1 MSSLAVVNPRRQR
14 VRSRGAERASRRC
27 LICWG
32 LALEKLNHRGAEDRD
47 HVGDRFRRAPV
58 TASAA
63 HRLRQSCTMPGMTY
77 TIIDAASITPAPGPH
92 PAASQYDKG
101 VGEALGVRAFGI
113 YQVELPPGA
122 ETVRHDH
129 LKDGAEDV
137 YAVIKGTGT
146 VVVAGREIPV
156 GPGQFIAVTPSPR
169 GTFAPAMADSSLSPC
184 ARHLLDLLSRRFVSG
199 RERRDNQST

>member
-1 MSSLAVVNPRRQR
+1 
-14 VRSRGAERASRRC
+14 
-27 LICWG
+27 
-32 LALEKLNHRGAEDRD
+32 
-47 HVGDRFRRAPV
+47 
-58 TASAA
+58 
-63 HRLRQSCTMPGMTY
+63 MTY

-156 GPGQFIAVTPSPR
+156 GPGQFIAVTAES
-169 GTFAPAMADSSLSPC
+169 
-184 ARHLLDLLSRRFVSG
+184 ARHVRAGDGGLVFIAVCA
-199 RERRDNQST
+199 TPT